1 MKEYNH
7 KTRKWEEKTEKVGSL
22 KRPETCKG
30 KKPHEFELALPKHV
44 ETTHTFSPEEVAKF
58 YKISEEVTKFD
69 NKKDEEARLLGVRH
83 STFGYIRVVRYFY
96 KCAKCGKEK
105 YE

>member
-1 MKEYNH
+1 MKEYSH

-30 KKPHEFELALPKHV
+30 KKPHDFVLLLPPNVHAN
-44 ETTHTFSPEEVAKF
+44 HLLC
-58 YKISEEVTKFD
+58 
-69 NKKDEEARLLGVRH
+69 KDEINAYYIIAIDKEKSDKEYAEKLSNLGITTRSWSYGVH
-83 STFGYIRVVRYFY
+83 WFF